1 MTLPKVLITGAGG
14 PAGVVC
20 IKSLL
25 GRAEVYAV
33 DMSPLSP
40 GLFLVPAE
48 RRGLVPAGGA
58 SNFIAC
64 LSELCARWDIDI
76 VVPTVDS
83 ELVPCA
89 RAKAD
94 LARSGTLT
102 LVSDPTPLATCL
114 DKWALA
120 QALRDSIP
128 LPRTEL
134 ANAADPSTWT
144 LPLIV
149 KPRTGSGSRGIML
162 IDTPAALLPL
172 LDRNDLL
179 LQEYLPGAEYSVDVL
194 VGMAGGVVAV
204 VRERM
209 RTDSGIAIVA
219 KVVRDP
225 AMEAYAQK
233 AAAALGL
240 FGIVNVQFKRDING
254 VPKLL
259 EINPRP
265 PGSLALTIA
274 AGADMVM
281 WSIHLLLDQPIGT
294 IPDIRE
300 IAMVRTWQEQYVE
313 CHELDQVGG
322 MFRGEIAEVA
332 S

>member
-20 IKSLL
+20 IKSLI

-33 DMSPLSP
+33 DMSLLSP

-48 RRGLVPAGGA
+48 RRGLVPAGNA
-58 SNFIAC
+58 SDFIAS
-64 LSELCARWDIDI
+64 LSELCSRWDIDI
-76 VVPTVDS
+76 LVPTVDC

-89 RAKAD
+89 NAKAD
-94 LARSGTLT
+94 LARRGTFT
-102 LVSDPTPLATCL
+102 LVSDPAPLAICL
-114 DKWALA
+114 DKWLLA
-120 QALRDSIP
+120 QTLRDCIP

-134 ANAADPSTWT
+134 ADAADPSTWT

-149 KPRTGSGSRGIML
+149 KPRIGSGSRGIML
-162 IDTPAALLPL
+162 IETPAALLPL

-179 LQEYLPGAEYSVDVL
+179 LQEHLPGAEYSVDVL
-194 VGMAGGVVAV
+194 VGTTGSIAAV

-225 AMEAYAQK
+225 EMEAHAQR
-233 AAAALGL
+233 AAAQLGL
-240 FGIVNVQFKRDING
+240 FGVVNVQFKRDRHG

-281 WSIHLLLDQPIGT
+281 WSVRLLLDQPLGT

-313 CHELDQVGG
+313 CHELDEVSG
-322 MFRGEIAEVA
+322 MTRGEIAEVA